1 MRPRLP
7 RPLLGGLIA
16 LLMTLPGAAAAQT
29 QTTAPA
35 APRAPGPLGLNL
47 PPPDRAALDGLGLN
61 ACPPPTARL
70 DRLLYERT
78 WGEGAALSCGNRV
91 EGLLHLPQADP
102 AYSAQPRTPQ
112 GGYDE
117 LVAEL
122 GRTQR
127 ELVIANMI
135 WDEGPD
141 APGAS
146 VALAIA
152 RLREDLAAHP
162 QRYPAG
168 LTVRLLFGNT
178 VRASAPFDPRANI
191 YAAAEHL
198 LAAGVPLTG
207 DTVPGWRLEIASYAY
222 TYPHSHMKVI
232 VQDGERVLAGGFN
245 ISINHLPGDAPGGR
259 GLDLADVGMWVRGPV
274 ARNALAAVR
283 DTWEHSR
290 LLTCSRPPRPGLLR
304 RDCSLAA
311 GPSPWPLVWP
321 APATPAGTAHVYPL
335 YRRAGFTGA
344 DEALTELVGAART
357 RLDIVQ
363 SQIGGTA
370 GCLGE
375 LSEVAGCSPL
385 RQLPVWRAVVS
396 AIRDHGVYVRLLL
409 DYDTALQ
416 AETLGLLRALRL
428 ELRGLG
434 LDDHLQTRWYGTAGG
449 THTKMIVVDGAM
461 LVVGSQN
468 LHFSSFGRAG
478 LVEYSLATSD
488 AGALREAQGL
498 FDFEWA
504 RGTAIRTPWWLPALP
519 GGG

>member
-16 LLMTLPGAAAAQT
+16 LLTLLAAPGAEAAAQPL
-29 QTTAPA
+29 Q
-35 APRAPGPLGLNL
+35 APGPLGLNL

-61 ACPPPTARL
+61 ACPEPTARL

-78 WGEGAALSCGNRV
+78 GGQGAALSCGNRV

-112 GGYDE
+112 GGYDA

-122 GRTQR
+122 GRTRR

-135 WDEGPD
+135 WDEGAD

-152 RLREDLAAHP
+152 ALRRDLAAHP
-162 QRYPAG
+162 ERYPAG

-178 VRASAPFDPRANI
+178 VRASAPLDPRANI

-207 DTVPGWRLEIASYAY
+207 DTVPGWRLELASYAY

-259 GLDLADVGMWVRGPV
+259 GLDLADQGIWVRGPV
-274 ARNALAAVR
+274 ARHALAAVR
-283 DTWEHSR
+283 DTWELGR
-290 LLTCSRPPRPGLLR
+290 LLTCTRRPRPGLLR
-304 RDCSLAA
+304 RDCTLAA

-321 APATPAGTAHVYPL
+321 TPAAPAGEAHVYPL
-335 YRRAGFTGA
+335 YRRNGYTGA
-344 DEALTELVGAART
+344 DQAMAELFGASRT
-357 RLDIVQ
+357 RLDIIQ
-363 SQIGGTA
+363 SQIGGTF
-370 GCLGE
+370 GCVGE
-375 LSEVAGCSPL
+375 LSELAGCAPQ

-396 AIRDHGVYVRLLL
+396 AIRDHGVTVRLLL
-409 DYDTALQ
+409 DYDPALQ

-434 LDDHLQTRWYGTAGG
+434 LDDHLQARWYGTEGG
-449 THTKMIVVDGAM
+449 AHTKMVLVDDEM
-461 LVVGSQN
+461 LVVGSHN
-468 LHFSSFGRAG
+468 LHFSSFGRTG

-488 AGALREAQGL
+488 AAAIAEAQGL

-504 RGTAIRTPWWLPALP
+504 RGTAVKTPWWLPALP
-519 GGG
+519 GGV